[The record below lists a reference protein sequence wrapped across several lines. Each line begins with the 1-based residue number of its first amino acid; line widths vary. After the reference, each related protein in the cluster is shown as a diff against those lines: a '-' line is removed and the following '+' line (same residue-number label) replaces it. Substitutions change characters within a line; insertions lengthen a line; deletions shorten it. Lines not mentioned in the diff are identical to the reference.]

1 MRLQWKCCKDR
12 RCSEKR
18 AEWDYVEKTSKT
30 EGEVIDAKR
39 TAKSAKRLKAV
50 DRRVIRRR
58 FFWGWGSQFR
68 PRIVI
73 WGWGA
78 TSFGAV

>member
-12 RCSEKR
+12 LGSETR

-39 TAKSAKRLKAV
+39 TTKTAKRLRAV
-50 DRRVIRRR
+50 DRRVVRKNFGRMGTTP
-58 FFWGWGSQFR
+58 FAHELWFC
-68 PRIVI
+68 
-73 WGWGA
+73 WGA
-78 TSFGAV
+78 ARFGAC